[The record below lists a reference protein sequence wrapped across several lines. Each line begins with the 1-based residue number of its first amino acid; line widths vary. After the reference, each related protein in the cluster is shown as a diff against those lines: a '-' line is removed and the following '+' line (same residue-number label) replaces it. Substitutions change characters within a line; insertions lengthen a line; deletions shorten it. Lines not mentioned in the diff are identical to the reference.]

1 MDHFEKFQKQ
11 LISSYKSSLAV
22 EGKEICKKI
31 DSLIKD
37 EKFVIDIA
45 QTYCSFYLNFKKHSF
60 DKDLFNKCKKF
71 KYDTSNLRAIKNCLD
86 RISETRKNQKKF
98 QKNKLLNIK

>member
-1 MDHFEKFQKQ
+1 MDHFEKFEEQ
-11 LISSYKSSLAV
+11 LISSYESTLAA

-37 EKFVIDIA
+37 DEKFDINKA
-45 QTYCSFYLNFKKHSF
+45 QTYCSFRLSFKKDSL

-71 KYDTSNLRAIKNCLD
+71 NYDTSNLNAIKYCLGG
-86 RISETRKNQKKF
+86 ITETRKKSKK
-98 QKNKLLNIK
+98 KI